1 MRGGFVACAGAQ
13 PGGLEQA
20 AERLRWHR
28 GQAFFHHGSGIAIA
42 GFRDVIEGPFA
53 ENRAGVTLFAH
64 GGVPAPLA
72 QHRERGRRF
81 VAIECDGGLLRVSR
95 DPIGLAPVFFRI
107 LGSSVWLATEAAPLL
122 WLGNPGP
129 DVDALVARAAFAPM
143 DERTGWLG
151 VHRVLP
157 GSTLEVDLSTL
168 ATRSVRYWLPE
179 RLFGTYRG
187 SYRAAVDEFGARFR
201 SAVERC
207 VDARYAIL
215 LSGGI
220 DSAAVA
226 LTPPLQA
233 PPLPAPHT
241 PHLVHVHYADLPQ
254 THEQQYAKEVA
265 LRAGAPLHVLPGETT
280 PWDIDAELDMHG
292 MPYNWL
298 PYGMDE
304 PPLAHIAAQG
314 IGVALDGHDGDGVLG
329 APGRAIWG
337 SLMLEGEVCRLVELT
352 RKYGIRRAARGLAAD
367 FVPPMLRPR
376 RTLRPTQMQ
385 LFAGYFKSPL
395 SARIAQDD
403 LHRWGR
409 PRALWRARQLQP
421 LLPRAVISFEQKEIE
436 AARYGIDLR
445 HPFADRELIEF
456 LITLPCAIKSDPMRA
471 KPVLVDAL
479 ASVLPASIHSRR
491 KSDYMAALRQR
502 ISPARCAQV
511 IQTSNVR
518 LPHIDYVRLFADCD
532 VHAESIP
539 LHFLVNLARLHHFA
553 RRVA

>member
-13 PGGLEQA
+13 PGALEQA
-20 AERLRWHR
+20 VEHLRWHG
-28 GQAFFHHGSGIAIA
+28 GQAFCHHGIGLAVA
-42 GFRDVIEGPFA
+42 GFSDAIEGPFA

-64 GGVPAPLA
+64 GGAPAPLA
-72 QHRERGRRF
+72 QHQESGRRF
-81 VAIECDGGLLRVSR
+81 VAIECDGRLLRVSR

-107 LGSSVWLATEAAPLL
+107 LGSSVWLSTEVAPLL

-129 DVDALVARAAFAPM
+129 DVDALVARAAFAPL

-151 VHRVLP
+151 IDRVLP

-168 ATRSVRYWLPE
+168 ATRSVSYWFPE
-179 RLFGTYRG
+179 RIFGTYRDT
-187 SYRAAVDEFGARFR
+187 YRAAVDEFGARFR
-201 SAVERC
+201 SAVDRSA
-207 VDARYAIL
+207 DARYAIL

-226 LTPPLQA
+226 LTAPLRA
-233 PPLPAPHT
+233 SHT
-241 PHLVHVHYADLPQ
+241 PHLVHVHYSELPR
-254 THEQQYAKEVA
+254 THEQQYAAEVA
-265 LRAGAPLHVLPGETT
+265 ERAGAPLHVLPGEMT

-337 SLMLEGEVCRLVELT
+337 SLLLEGEVRQLVSLT
-352 RKYGIRRAARGLAAD
+352 RKYGVRRAARGLAAD
-367 FVPPMLRPR
+367 FVPPMLRLQRDLR
-376 RTLRPTQMQ
+376 RTQMQ
-385 LFAGYFKSPL
+385 LFAGYFKGPL
-395 SARIAQDD
+395 GARIAQDD
-403 LHRWGR
+403 LHRWGW
-409 PRALWRARQLQP
+409 PRDLWRARQLQP

-436 AARYGIDLR
+436 AARYGIDMR